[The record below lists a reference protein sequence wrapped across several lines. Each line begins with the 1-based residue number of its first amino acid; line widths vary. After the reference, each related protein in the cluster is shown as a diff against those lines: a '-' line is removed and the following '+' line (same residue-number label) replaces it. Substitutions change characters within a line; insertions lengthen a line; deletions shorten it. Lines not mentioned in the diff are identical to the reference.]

1 MPRNT
6 EVGTRTIHGIRMD
19 RDGDGSYVVTMPD
32 RWFYA
37 TPENDAEDNLE
48 GELCMLLDHL
58 WDAAGVTAIDG
69 PRRGPVADGSQ
80 TPNDAAAIPRAKAGS
95 NTGAAS
101 GVLADQPNQEKK
113 HG

>member
-58 WDAAGVTAIDG
+58 WDAAGVG
-69 PRRGPVADGSQ
+69 VAQASVPPSEP
-80 TPNDAAAIPRAKAGS
+80 TP
-95 NTGAAS
+95 
-101 GVLADQPNQEKK
+101 
-113 HG
+113 